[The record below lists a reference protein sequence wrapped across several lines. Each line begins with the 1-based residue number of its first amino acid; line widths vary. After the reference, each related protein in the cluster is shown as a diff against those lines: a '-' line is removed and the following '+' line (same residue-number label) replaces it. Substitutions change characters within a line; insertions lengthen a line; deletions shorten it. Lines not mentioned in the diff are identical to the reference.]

1 MRQIVTLRLENNNL
15 INVIADVAKPQDA
28 RKIAVDN
35 SARLLGNNSIIMITN
50 QSKIVSSEK
59 WEQSRVSNSQTGN
72 KLYRVAFFL
81 NNVTQ
86 CVDINAVSVKSAY
99 NNIKIKFGIE
109 ENLFMI
115 IYDMT
120 QSIKKKSAMEQSLG
134 NYRNGA
140 YISKLLKDTAN
151 KTKTTEETKVHDPVK
166 STETW
171 TVVDKKVDVQ
181 IDECP
186 ALPDID
192 KADSMINQIKIPRE
206 QVEISKTSKVSDNT
220 VDQTANIMSAAAKV
234 DLSQEADADYDD
246 SEKDE

>member
-151 KTKTTEETKVHDPVK
+151 KTKTTEELELAVPTIALLLNMVK
-166 STETW
+166 DNYTGKYRIAENDLISTIACLIYFNEPYAT
-171 TVVDKKVDVQ
+171 TQDIISNKEDISDISMMLTLISIMEKQIYSYKK
-181 IDECP
+181 
-186 ALPDID
+186 
-192 KADSMINQIKIPRE
+192 
-206 QVEISKTSKVSDNT
+206 
-220 VDQTANIMSAAAKV
+220 
-234 DLSQEADADYDD
+234 
-246 SEKDE
+246 EKESRK